1 MARRIKLVRARQALD
16 LTQEQIAE
24 QLEVDQST
32 VSRIERGEAIP
43 SADLA
48 AKLIRLLGVSLEDVI
63 APPTGANGL
72 PAPDNAPP
80 RHPTR
85 KPRRSRSRAAA

>member
-24 QLEVDQST
+24 RLKVDQST

-48 AKLIRLLGVSLEDVI
+48 AKWIRLLGVSLEDLI
-63 APPTGANGL
+63 APPTAANGL
-72 PAPDNAPP
+72 PALDNDPP
-80 RHPTR
+80 RHPAH
-85 KPRRSRSRAAA
+85 KPRRRSRAAA